1 MRNKEICEFAIIR
14 FVPKVEREEFINVGA
29 IVLCQGKNFLKLKCH
44 VDEKRLKAFSE
55 DVDIDMILEYLQAWR
70 LVCEGKA
77 EGGKIGALD
86 IQVRFRWLTASR
98 STTIQSSAVHPG
110 LCADPE
116 KKLEDI
122 YRKYVLP
129 VE

>member
-1 MRNKEICEFAIIR
+1 MRNKDICEFAIIR
-14 FVPKVEREEFINVGA
+14 FVPKVEREEFINIGA
-29 IVLCQGKNFLKLKCH
+29 IVLCQSKNFLKLKSH
-44 VDEKRLKAFSE
+44 VDEKRLKVFAE
-55 DVDIDMILEYLQAWR
+55 DVDIELILEYLQAWR

-77 EGGKIGALD
+77 EGGKIGELD

-98 STTIQSSAVHPG
+98 STIIQSSDVHPG

-116 KKLEDI
+116 KKLEVI

-129 VE
+129 TE